1 MPQPIIMKLLTLLVA
16 GATLPLSISAAP
28 ASTTAIVEDASADA
42 DASAVNAATFGLI
55 NKDIYAAKHPLNV
68 NGFNYTYPST
78 LWFYNLT
85 STLRSKE
92 VLEMAFMDL
101 HPPGYSPLFSVGP
114 REPQTVLLLHGKNF
128 CGPTWYAAAVP
139 LQKAGYR
146 VILPEQ
152 LGFCKST
159 KPTQFT
165 YDLKQLATN
174 TRNLLKALGVTKPPI
189 VIGHSLGGMLASR
202 FALTYPEFTKSLVLV
217 SPIGLEDWKALGVPD
232 RSFDL
237 LVGDEKA
244 QTYDSLRGYEQ
255 ATYYPGAEWTEDFDK
270 WVVMLTKVYEGD
282 QKEKF
287 WADQARVVQ
296 MVLGQPT
303 IHEYNK
309 IKPKTMLVIGEKD
322 NTAIGKVW
330 SPPEVQAKL
339 GNYAVLGRQAQAAI
353 PDATLVSFPGLGH
366 APQIQDPEMFNRLL
380 ASWVNYGG
388 RTLESLKLNATIIR

>member
-1 MPQPIIMKLLTLLVA
+1 MKLLTLLVA
-16 GATLPLSISAAP
+16 GAAVPLISAAP
-28 ASTTAIVEDASADA
+28 ASTAIVEDTSALDA
-42 DASAVNAATFGLI
+42 DASVTAATLAHSS
-55 NKDIYAAKHPLNV
+55 KDIYPAKQPQNV

-85 STLRSKE
+85 STVKKSQE

-101 HPPGYSPLFSVGP
+101 LPPNYNPFSSVGP

-128 CGPTWYAAAVP
+128 CGPTWYAAATP
-139 LQKAGYR
+139 LQNAGYR

-159 KPTQFT
+159 KPTQYTF
-165 YDLKQLATN
+165 DLEALATN

-202 FALTYPEFTKSLVLV
+202 YALTYPEFTKSLMLV
-217 SPIGLEDWKALGVPD
+217 SPIGLEDWKQLGVPD

-237 LVGDEKA
+237 LTGDEKA
-244 QTYDSLRGYEQ
+244 TTYGSLRGYEQ
-255 ATYYPGAEWTEDFDK
+255 ATYYPGADWTEDFDK

-287 WADQARVVQ
+287 WADQAHVVE

-309 IKPKTMLVIGEKD
+309 IKPKTLLVIGEKD
-322 NTAIGKVW
+322 NTAIGKMW
-330 SPPEVQAKL
+330 SPPDVQAKL

-353 PDATLVSFPGLGH
+353 PDATLVSFPYLGH
-366 APQIQDPEMFNRLL
+366 APQIQEPEMFNRLL
-380 ASWVNYGG
+380 SSWVNNGG

>member
-1 MPQPIIMKLLTLLVA
+1 MKLLTLLVA
-16 GATLPLSISAAP
+16 GAALPLTISAAP
-28 ASTTAIVEDASADA
+28 AVTTAESTSLDA
-42 DASAVNAATFGLI
+42 DASVSATLFHST
-55 NKDIYAAKHPLNV
+55 KDIIYPAKRPQNI
-68 NGFNYTYPST
+68 NGFNYTYPAQ

-85 STLRSKE
+85 PTIRGSKE

-101 HPPGYSPLFSVGP
+101 LP
-114 REPQTVLLLHGKNF
+114 RNYNPRSSKEPQTILLLHGKNF
-128 CGPTWYAAAVP
+128 CGPTWYAAALP

-159 KPTQFT
+159 KPTS
-165 YDLKQLATN
+165 YDFNLKGLATN
-174 TRNLLKALGVTKPPI
+174 TRNLLRELGVTKPVI
-189 VIGHSLGGMLASR
+189 VMGHSLGGMLASR

-217 SPIGLEDWKALGVPD
+217 APIGLEDWKAKGVPD

-237 LVGDEKA
+237 LVGDERG
-244 QTYDSLRGYEQ
+244 QNYNSLRGYEQ
-255 ATYYPGAEWTEDFDK
+255 ATYYPGVEWREEFDK

-287 WADQARVVQ
+287 WKDQAHVVE

-303 IHEYNK
+303 IHEYKK
-309 IKPKTMLVIGEKD
+309 IRAKTLLVIGEKD

-339 GNYAVLGRQAQAAI
+339 GDYRVLGRQAQKAI
-353 PDATLVSFPGLGH
+353 PDATLVTFPYLGH
-366 APQIQDPEMFNRLL
+366 APQIQEPEMFNKLL
-380 ASWVNYGG
+380 ASWLNNGG
-388 RTLESLKLNATIIR
+388 RSLESLKLNATIIR

>member
-1 MPQPIIMKLLTLLVA
+1 MMKLLTLLIA
-16 GATLPLSISAAP
+16 GAALPLTSAAP
-28 ASTTAIVEDASADA
+28 ASTAIVKDASSADT
-42 DASAVNAATFGLI
+42 DASVAATLARSS
-55 NKDIYAAKHPLNV
+55 KDIYPAKCPENV

-85 STLRSKE
+85 STVPGSSE

-101 HPPGYSPLFSVGP
+101 LPPNYNP
-114 REPQTVLLLHGKNF
+114 RNAGNKEPQTILLLHGKNF
-128 CGPTWYAAAVP
+128 CGPTWYAAATP

-159 KPTQFT
+159 KPTQYSFNLT
-165 YDLKQLATN
+165 SLATN
-174 TRNLLKALGVTKPPI
+174 TRNLVKALGITKPPI

-202 FALTYPEFTKSLVLV
+202 YALTYPEFTKSLMLV
-217 SPIGLEDWKALGVPD
+217 SPIGLEDWKQLGVPD

-237 LVGDEKA
+237 LTGDEKST
-244 QTYDSLRGYEQ
+244 TYASLRGYEQ

-287 WADQARVVQ
+287 WADQAHVVE

-303 IHEYNK
+303 IHDYNK
-309 IKPKTMLVIGEKD
+309 IKPKTLLVVGEKD

-339 GNYAVLGRQAQAAI
+339 GHYAVLGRQAQAVI
-353 PDATLVSFPGLGH
+353 PDATLVSFPYLGH
-366 APQIQDPEMFNRLL
+366 APQIQEPEMFNRLL
-380 ASWVNYGG
+380 ASWVKTGG

>member
-1 MPQPIIMKLLTLLVA
+1 MKLLTLLVA
-16 GATLPLSISAAP
+16 GAALPLISAAP
-28 ASTTAIVEDASADA
+28 ASTAIVEDTSSVDA
-42 DASAVNAATFGLI
+42 DASVAATLALSTKTFTQPS
-55 NKDIYAAKHPLNV
+55 APQNV
-68 NGFNYTYPST
+68 NEAPPEPSVPESPRPSSSYTAR
-78 LWFYNLT
+78 T
-85 STLRSKE
+85 SAARPGTR
-92 VLEMAFMDL
+92 
-101 HPPGYSPLFSVGP
+101 PPPFAKG
-114 REPQTVLLLHGKNF
+114 R
-128 CGPTWYAAAVP
+128 VP
-139 LQKAGYR
+139 

-159 KPTQFT
+159 KPTQYTF
-165 YDLKQLATN
+165 DLEGLATN

-217 SPIGLEDWKALGVPD
+217 SPIGLEDWKQLGVPD

-237 LVGDEKA
+237 LANDEKTT
-244 QTYDSLRGYEQ
+244 TYASLRGYEQ

-287 WADQARVVQ
+287 WADQARVVE

-303 IHEYNK
+303 IHEYKK
-309 IKPKTMLVIGEKD
+309 IKPKTLLVIGEKD

-339 GNYAVLGRQAQAAI
+339 GNYAVLGRKAQAAI
-353 PDATLVSFPGLGH
+353 PDATLVSFPYLGH
-366 APQIQDPEMFNRLL
+366 APQIQDPEMFNRILS
-380 ASWVNYGG
+380 SWVSDGG
-388 RTLESLKLNATIIR
+388 RSLGSLKLNATIIR

>member
-1 MPQPIIMKLLTLLVA
+1 MKLLTLLVA
-16 GATLPLSISAAP
+16 GAALPLTISAAP
-28 ASTTAIVEDASADA
+28 AVTATTSALTDVDA
-42 DASAVNAATFGLI
+42 DASVPAATLCHRS
-55 NKDIYAAKHPLNV
+55 KDIYPAKSPQNI

-85 STLRSKE
+85 STVRGSRE

-101 HPPGYSPLFSVGP
+101 LPANYNP
-114 REPQTVLLLHGKNF
+114 RSSKEPQTVLLLHGKNF
-128 CGPTWYAAAVP
+128 CGPTWYAAAQP

-159 KPTQFT
+159 KPTQYNFNLT
-165 YDLKQLATN
+165 SLATN
-174 TRNLLKALGVTKPPI
+174 TRNLLKTLGITKPPI

-217 SPIGLEDWKALGVPD
+217 SPIGLEDWKAKGVPD

-237 LVGDEKA
+237 LVGDEKST
-244 QTYDSLRGYEQ
+244 TYNSLRGYEQ

-282 QKEKF
+282 QKENF
-287 WADQARVVQ
+287 WKDQAHVVE
-296 MVLGQPT
+296 MVLEQPT
-303 IHEYNK
+303 IHEYKN
-309 IKPKTMLVIGEKD
+309 IKPKTLLVIGEKD

-339 GNYAVLGRQAQAAI
+339 GNYAVLGREAQKAI
-353 PDATLVSFPGLGH
+353 PDATLVSFPYLGH
-366 APQIQDPEMFNRLL
+366 APQIQEPEVFNRVL
-380 ASWVNYGG
+380 ASWVNNGG
-388 RTLESLKLNATIIR
+388 RSLQSLKLNATIIR

>member
-1 MPQPIIMKLLTLLVA
+1 MMKLLTLLIA
-16 GATLPLSISAAP
+16 GAALPLTSAAP
-28 ASTTAIVEDASADA
+28 TSTAIVKDASSADT
-42 DASAVNAATFGLI
+42 DASVAATLARSS
-55 NKDIYAAKHPLNV
+55 KDIYPAKCPENV

-85 STLRSKE
+85 STVPGSSE

-101 HPPGYSPLFSVGP
+101 LPPNYNP
-114 REPQTVLLLHGKNF
+114 RNSAANNKEPQTILLLHGKNF
-128 CGPTWYAAAVP
+128 CGPTWYAAATP

-159 KPTQFT
+159 KPTQYSFNLT
-165 YDLKQLATN
+165 SLATN
-174 TRNLLKALGVTKPPI
+174 TRNLVKALGITKPPI

-202 FALTYPEFTKSLVLV
+202 YALTYPEFTKSLMLV
-217 SPIGLEDWKALGVPD
+217 SPIGLEDWKQLGVPD

-237 LVGDEKA
+237 LTGDEKST
-244 QTYDSLRGYEQ
+244 TYASLRGYEQ

-287 WADQARVVQ
+287 WADQAHVVE

-303 IHEYNK
+303 IHDYNK
-309 IKPKTMLVIGEKD
+309 IKPKTLLVVGEKD

-339 GNYAVLGRQAQAAI
+339 GHYAVLGRQAKAAI
-353 PDATLVSFPGLGH
+353 PDATLVSFPYLGH
-366 APQIQDPEMFNRLL
+366 APQIQEPEMFNRLL
-380 ASWVNYGG
+380 ASWVQTGG
-388 RTLESLKLNATIIR
+388 RTLESLKLNATIVR

>member
-1 MPQPIIMKLLTLLVA
+1 MKLLTLLVA
-16 GATLPLSISAAP
+16 GAALPLISAAP
-28 ASTTAIVEDASADA
+28 ASTAIVEDTSSVDA
-42 DASAVNAATFGLI
+42 DASVAATLALS
-55 NKDIYAAKHPLNV
+55 NKNIYPAKRPQNV

-85 STLRSKE
+85 STVKGSKE
-92 VLEMAFMDL
+92 VLEMGFMDL
-101 HPPGYSPLFSVGP
+101 LPPGYNPFFSVGP

-128 CGPTWYAAAVP
+128 CGPTWYAAATP

-159 KPTQFT
+159 KPTQYTF
-165 YDLKQLATN
+165 DLEGLATN

-217 SPIGLEDWKALGVPD
+217 SPIGLEDWKQLGVPD

-237 LVGDEKA
+237 LANDEKTT
-244 QTYDSLRGYEQ
+244 TYASLRGYEQ

-287 WADQARVVQ
+287 WADQARVVE

-303 IHEYNK
+303 IHEYKK
-309 IKPKTMLVIGEKD
+309 IKPKTLLVIGEKD

-339 GNYAVLGRQAQAAI
+339 GNYAVLGRKAQAAI
-353 PDATLVSFPGLGH
+353 PDATLVSFPYLGH
-366 APQIQDPEMFNRLL
+366 APQIQDPEMFNRILS
-380 ASWVNYGG
+380 SWVSNGG
-388 RTLESLKLNATIIR
+388 RSLGSLKLNATIIR